1 MRRPVKLAII
11 LACAVLVGVGA
22 FLLGRVSAPA
32 RHQPSSVVGDYF
44 DGLRVGEAQG
54 RAEGRAIQEGSA
66 LPAGDRH
73 AVRDAFDDGYAAG
86 ANDSF
91 AGYDGGWTLHVPWLV
106 TLEDGSGQ
114 IAYRIAGRTRVLP
127 GVDYYLCP
135 GGHSICHRPQR

>member
-1 MRRPVKLAII
+1 MRSSMKVAIVFGCTLA
-11 LACAVLVGVGA
+11 AGVGV
-22 FLLGRVSAPA
+22 FLIGRASAPTT
-32 RHQPSSVVGDYF
+32 HQAKPAIGDYF

-54 RAEGRAIQEGSA
+54 RAEGRAIQEGTA

-73 AVRDAFDDGYAAG
+73 PVRDAFTDGYAAG
-86 ANDSF
+86 ANDAF

-127 GVDYYLCP
+127 GVDYYL
-135 GGHSICHRPQR
+135 